1 MTHEPLGECLE
12 NPWKAFKHIT
22 DKNEAIVL
30 VQGGVEEVDV
40 LMVNYFDERAPEFE
54 IAESMSDDYYRIK
67 VRFKDSKLL
76 GWKILRSLDFLK
88 P

>member
-1 MTHEPLGECLE
+1 MTHGQLGERME

-22 DKNEAIVL
+22 DTNEATVL

-40 LMVNYFDERAPEFE
+40 LMVNYFDEGAPEFE

-76 GWKILRSLDFLK
+76 GWKFLRSSDFLK

>member
-1 MTHEPLGECLE
+1 ME
-12 NPWKAFKHIT
+12 NPWKPFKHIT
-22 DKNEAIVL
+22 DTNEATVL

-40 LMVNYFDERAPEFE
+40 LMVNYFDEGAPEFE
-54 IAESMSDDYYRIK
+54 IVESMSDDYYRIK
-67 VRFKDSKLL
+67 VWFKDSKLL